1 MSSSSDAD
9 ASSMMDDAL
18 RRAAESQMRRR
29 APDADGDDDG
39 DARRDAKRARETTTT
54 TTDATT
60 TTLGRFAYGAL
71 RTFIDVDAFRG
82 AVFATCAQSR
92 EHSASKDLARALARA
107 MGAGK
112 VTLEPVKL
120 PGRGAVLLRA
130 AAAGERMDA
139 AATTREAMR
148 LIRSGEI
155 AGSRFLEKMYPI
167 DGAFEAGDEAG
178 TRAACARCVAGA
190 RRRSEK
196 ARGKRA
202 SFAVV
207 YRRLDDG
214 SSDVKSGVKASSVE
228 DAAHGRRRLTPRV
241 AEAVKEAFAA
251 EDATCE
257 VRVDLKDPDVVV
269 FVEVFCA
276 REGDGGDDRV
286 HVVTVGACVRED
298 EVFEVKSRGISP
310 ASVSTFWKAP
320 PPKWMIEKG
329 LATAPPAPFDDED
342 DEARASDE

>member
-1 MSSSSDAD
+1 MSFLDAT
-9 ASSMMDDAL
+9 STMDDAL

-29 APDADGDDDG
+29 APDGDDGDDD
-39 DARRDAKRARETTTT
+39 AERRDAKRARETTTT
-54 TTDATT
+54 MDAK

-71 RTFIDVDAFRG
+71 RTFIDADAFRG
-82 AVFATCAQSR
+82 AVFATCARSR
-92 EHSASKDLARALARA
+92 EHSASKYLARALARA
-107 MGAGK
+107 MGAGE

-130 AAAGERMDA
+130 AAAGARMDA

-148 LIRSGEI
+148 LIRSGEM

-196 ARGKRA
+196 ARGKCV

-214 SSDVKSGVKASSVE
+214 SSDVKSGVTASSVE

-251 EDATCE
+251 EDAACE
-257 VRVDLKDPDVVV
+257 VRVDLQDPDVVV

-286 HVVTVGACVRED
+286 YVVAVGACVRED

-329 LATAPPAPFDDED
+329 LATAPPAPFDDDDD
-342 DEARASDE
+342 DERPMDNQ